1 MRRFVPVALAALLL
15 AAGLA
20 NSALAQKRGGTLQV
34 YFFDSPA
41 TMSIHEESTIAG
53 QGPAMGVFNNLVM
66 FDQHVPQAGLNTIV
80 PDLAT
85 EWSWNE
91 ERTTLTF
98 RLRPGVKW
106 HDGKPFTAKDVKCTF
121 DLLLGKS
128 AEKLRLNPR
137 KPWYRN
143 LDEVVVKGDDEVIF
157 RLKRPQPAFIAF
169 LASGFTPIYPCHVP
183 ARDMRQHP
191 IGTGPFKFVEFK
203 PNEYIKVVRNPDYWK
218 KDRPYLDGI
227 DWTIIKNQATG
238 QLAFLSGKF
247 DMTSPYFFQVPL
259 LNDTQKQDPQAI
271 CRLVPTNVNRNVILN
286 REKPPFNNP
295 ELRRAV
301 ALTVD
306 RPAFIDTLTQGK
318 GDIGGDDAAAAG
330 GNLGHAVG
338 NGQETAGL

>member
-1 MRRFVPVALAALLL
+1 MKTRVLVVIAALLL
-15 AAGLA
+15 IGGVA
-20 NSALAQKRGGTLQV
+20 NSALAQKRGGTLKI

-41 TMSIHEESTIAG
+41 TMSIHEESTIAA

-66 FDQHVPQAGLNTIV
+66 YDQHVSQTGLNSIV

-98 RLRPGVKW
+98 RLRQGVKW

-121 DLLLGKS
+121 DLLLGN
-128 AEKLRLNPR
+128 APEKLRLNPR

-143 LDEVVVKGDDEVIF
+143 LDEVGVNGDDEVIF

-183 ARDMRQHP
+183 AREMRQHP

-203 PNEYIKVVRNPDYWK
+203 PNEYVKVVRNPDYWK

-227 DWTIIKNQATG
+227 EWSIIKNQATG

-247 DMTSPYFFQVPL
+247 DMTSPYFFQVPML
-259 LNDTQKQDPQAI
+259 TDTQKQDPQAI

-286 REKPPFNNP
+286 REKPPFSNA

-301 ALTVD
+301 ALT
-306 RPAFIDTLTQGK
+306 
-318 GDIGGDDAAAAG
+318 
-330 GNLGHAVG
+330 
-338 NGQETAGL
+338 